1 MPARTKIQ
9 GMDSESVPL
18 VAGERSSVHREAQR
32 RRARHKLN
40 ALVYVSLDQGNG
52 GIIRDLSEY
61 GLAVQAVTSLRIH
74 EHIRLRFDLQN
85 PKTRIDAV
93 GLVTWTNPSGQAGI
107 QFTQIGHRARQLL
120 KDWLLVGLLARA
132 SYSSYAPAIF
142 RDSKQTDG
150 SELIFST
157 DARPPIQLGAAEAS
171 KPGERLTSQGKQK
184 ISPDVFLDFSWW
196 PVPIAAIT
204 LSRTV
209 DSFIVLISLSL
220 FCVIFLAITHEL
232 LPWPLC
238 LAVATGTAAGFAGLY
253 RFLFVKYSSGTV
265 GFKLAKFAADK
276 VGSNDSKIQHVDTE
290 RRELTTDY

>member
-1 MPARTKIQ
+1 MPARTKIR
-9 GMDSESVPL
+9 GMDSESVPA
-18 VAGERSSVHREAQR
+18 VAGERSSFHRGAQR

-61 GLAVQAVTSLRIH
+61 GLAVQAVTSLQIH
-74 EHIRLRFDLQN
+74 QHVRLRFELQN

-93 GLVTWTNPSGQAGI
+93 GLVAWTNPAGQAGI

-142 RDSKQTDG
+142 RDTKQTEG

-157 DARPPIQLGAAEAS
+157 DARPPIQLAAAEGS
-171 KPGERLTSQGKQK
+171 KPGERLTSQGKQ
-184 ISPDVFLDFSWW
+184 IFPDRFLDFSWW
-196 PVPIAAIT
+196 PVPIAARS

-209 DSFIVLISLSL
+209 DGLIVLLALSL

-232 LPWPLC
+232 PPWPPC
-238 LAVATGTAAGFAGLY
+238 IAVAAGTAAGFAGLY
-253 RFLFVKYSSGTV
+253 RFLFVKYSRGTV
-265 GFKLAKFAADK
+265 GFQLAKFAAEKGDLTLRK
-276 VGSNDSKIQHVDTE
+276 FNTE
-290 RRELTTDY
+290 TRREEN